1 MKGKLI
7 TMTNNLRGLVLI
19 DYIKD
24 LLEEHGYEC
33 NQDSSLEETD
43 YNISA
48 VGTVL
53 WNLCISQLVE
63 SDVDSKIAYNLK
75 NPFTVE
81 ED

>member
-1 MKGKLI
+1 
-7 TMTNNLRGLVLI
+7 MTNNLHGLVLI

-24 LLEEHGYEC
+24 LLEEHGFEC

-53 WNLCISQLVE
+53 WNLCINQLVE
-63 SDVDSKIAYNLK
+63 SDVDTTIAYNLK
-75 NPFTVE
+75 NPFAIE

>member
-1 MKGKLI
+1 
-7 TMTNNLRGLVLI
+7 MTNNLRGLVLI

-43 YNISA
+43 YNISS

-63 SDVDSKIAYNLK
+63 SNVDTTVAYNLK
-75 NPFTVE
+75 NPFVIE

>member
-1 MKGKLI
+1 
-7 TMTNNLRGLVLI
+7 MTNNLRGLVLI

-24 LLEEHGYEC
+24 LLEEHGFEC

-53 WNLCISQLVE
+53 WDLCISQLVE
-63 SDVDSKIAYNLK
+63 SDIDTTIAYNLK
-75 NPFTVE
+75 NPFAIE